1 MPRPRFVWRWI
12 TLPKDVLVCKHDT
25 WQRARNFLNFL
36 PQPTHTITRHLHKF
50 HVFSI
55 LFAFY
60 GIKKQ
65 LARNLVAL
73 PREQVDRNFRSVPR
87 FGLNLHS
94 QTWMSFFESFKSNIR
109 CTCSSNSYFPKK
121 STKWNKL
128 MKYRKNQS
136 KCAKFE
142 YVVPGTVV
150 GLPKN
155 WWPKSKKNCRV
166 PNAWHSAKLPALGPL
181 CLWQYLPSA
190 LVCRGPDT
198 RHIKVCRVP
207 IFCWVLGTR
216 QNRLCWVFYFADG
229 CTRQTESLPSARY
242 LALGKVFDTR

>member
-1 MPRPRFVWRWI
+1 MYDAYKMTWYHAYKMTF
-12 TLPKDVLVCKHDT
+12 CKHGT
-25 WQRARNFLNFL
+25 WQRARNFLKFL

-55 LFAFY
+55 SFAFY

-73 PREQVDRNFRSVPR
+73 PREQVDRNFRSVPG

-109 CTCSSNSYFPKK
+109 CTYSSNSYFPKK

-128 MKYRKNQS
+128 MKYRKNQW
-136 KCAKFE
+136 KYAKFE

-150 GLPKN
+150 GLPK
-155 WWPKSKKNCRV
+155 KI
-166 PNAWHSAKLPALGPL
+166 G
-181 CLWQYLPSA
+181 
-190 LVCRGPDT
+190 G
-198 RHIKVCRVP
+198 
-207 IFCWVLGTR
+207 
-216 QNRLCWVFYFADG
+216 QN
-229 CTRQTESLPSARY
+229 Q
-242 LALGKVFDTR
+242 KINK